1 VKQQFNTATSM
12 GRLVLN
18 VLLSFAQ
25 FEREIIAERTRDK
38 MAATRRKGKWSGGMP
53 VLGYDLDPRGRRLH
67 VNDDEAERVRAIF
80 ALYLEHRVLLPVV
93 QELARRGWLSKCW
106 QTRNGRQ
113 RGGRPFTK
121 FSSLC
126 ATATCFGAS
135 YSPPSRRATAPA
147 TNLDPF
153 SSLIILEMHESALPW

>member
-1 VKQQFNTATSM
+1 M

-67 VNDDEAERVRAIF
+67 
-80 ALYLEHRVLLPVV
+80 
-93 QELARRGWLSKCW
+93 GC
-106 QTRNGRQ
+106 
-113 RGGRPFTK
+113 
-121 FSSLC
+121 
-126 ATATCFGAS
+126 
-135 YSPPSRRATAPA
+135 
-147 TNLDPF
+147 
-153 SSLIILEMHESALPW
+153 